1 LGLPIVYHETD
12 DTNFGTKLFYLSA
25 SEEFLQSIPN
35 DLKSF
40 TNESEVFDFLKL
52 EYTSPETRE
61 SARSLEMAKNFAT
74 NNLLSETDLV
84 GLVHCHTTY
93 SDGLHTL
100 KQMADACMHKGLK
113 YMVVTDHSRS
123 AFYAGGLSIER
134 VEMQW
139 REIDSLNPSFSDFK
153 ILKGIESDILGD
165 GSLDYPDDIL
175 SGFDVVIASIHS
187 NLKMD
192 IEKATQRIISA
203 IENKYTTM
211 LGHPTGR
218 LLLSREGYPLDFKK
232 VIDAC
237 AANEVIIELNSNP
250 QRLDLDFSWLEYCM
264 QKNVQISINPD
275 AHSIGQIE
283 YLKYGVLMAR
293 KGGLETKFCW
303 NAKIPSSVK

>member
-1 LGLPIVYHETD
+1 
-12 DTNFGTKLFYLSA
+12 
-25 SEEFLQSIPN
+25 
-35 DLKSF
+35 
-40 TNESEVFDFLKL
+40 
-52 EYTSPETRE
+52 
-61 SARSLEMAKNFAT
+61 MA
-74 NNLLSETDLV
+74 E
-84 GLVHCHTTY
+84 
-93 SDGLHTL
+93 
-100 KQMADACMHKGLK
+100 ACKEKGLK

-139 REIDSLNPSFSDFK
+139 REIDSLNQSFSDFK
-153 ILKGIESDILGD
+153 IVKGIESDILND

-175 SGFDVVIASIHS
+175 AGFDVVIASVHT
-187 NLKMD
+187 NLRMD

-203 IENKYTTM
+203 IENKYTTI

-218 LLLSREGYPLDFKK
+218 LLLSREGYSLDFKK

-237 AANEVIIELNSNP
+237 SSNGVSIELNSNP
-250 QRLDLDFSWLEYCM
+250 QRLDLDYSWLEYCM

-275 AHSIGQIE
+275 AHSIGQLE

-303 NAKIPSSVK
+303 NAKMPPFVK